1 MTQQA
6 SLFEDARHSHLRLAA
21 VADPGPRQPRPP
33 GFGRPTVYTDRAGH
47 GRRIEQ
53 QVTTIKAQ
61 HRRRSRTLGIDPE
74 LVLVLETNGP
84 LDPVDVERAGLVV
97 LEIRSDR
104 ALIAFAAD
112 PEMSEF
118 VARNQ
123 QYQQGTRGTT
133 EKGNERQA
141 AYEHLFDRIDAVRSV
156 NNEDVIG
163 AELAAALAAPSN
175 GEEPRRLEVHC
186 WCPEEADEARRRN
199 AEIQAAIRASEGR
212 VLATS
217 VRESAGWS
225 VVCCEMPLS
234 GLEQVLATQRVSWI
248 DLMPEPTLS
257 LPLLLNATADS
268 LPLVSGPRPDA
279 PILAVI
285 DSGIRGAHPLLAP
298 AVVGAEVVGAGLG
311 DGGDESG
318 HGTLVASLALFGSL
332 EPLLDAQPAISAAG
346 RLLGIRV
353 LDGANRFPDDRIW
366 AELVLEAMEVA
377 TSAGARVIN
386 VSIGDDRR
394 PYLPPRPSSV
404 GALLDQFIRSHPDV
418 VVVTCTG
425 NLSPVRHIADRL
437 ISNEYIED
445 LLHMPDSGILDP
457 GTSSLAITV
466 GGVGRDLQYGAG
478 AASAEKVVVG
488 GPRLPSPHTRV
499 GPGPMAAIKPEL
511 AAPSGTVVVD
521 TLVGRASTMDKL
533 GHVIGAGGSQPDR
546 LLASDQGTSYAAPL
560 VSHAALRVLGRYP
573 QLTGNSV
580 RALLLVGAQ
589 ELPDYLSDGAQ
600 GRTDERR
607 LTGYGLISAER
618 SEASSDHRAVL
629 LSESSIRM
637 DQVHFYSI
645 PVPSSFR
652 ASGGLISM
660 AAALA
665 FDPPVR
671 VTRLDYMA
679 SKMGFQIFHGPSVDE
694 VREAYVRAESADELE
709 EDVAATPSS
718 LSRYRL
724 DLQPADTARSR
735 GANQFGR
742 YSRHTRLSDE
752 RPDHFVLALRSLNR
766 WDTPEAEQSYS
777 LAVLLERDDDHP
789 GIYADLSLE
798 LEALAV
804 EVEVELEAGGEAG
817 R

>member
-6 SLFEDARHSHLRLAA
+6 SLFEDARHAHLRLAA
-21 VADPGPRQPRPP
+21 VADPGPRQTRSS
-33 GFGRPTVYTDRAGH
+33 GFGRPTVYPDRAGH

-112 PEMSEF
+112 PEISEF

-123 QYQQGTRGTT
+123 QYQQGARGMT

-141 AYEHLFDRIDAVRSV
+141 AYEHLFDRIDEVRSV

-163 AELAAALAAPSN
+163 AELAAALAARSD
-175 GEEPRRLEVHC
+175 GGVRRLEVHC
-186 WCPEEADEARRRN
+186 WCPEEADEAQRRN
-199 AEIQAAIRASEGR
+199 AEIQAAI
-212 VLATS
+212 LAAGGQILAAS

-234 GLEQVLATQRVSWI
+234 GLDQVLATQRVSWI
-248 DLMPEPTLS
+248 DLMPESTLS
-257 LPLLLNATADS
+257 LPVLLNATADS

-279 PILAVI
+279 PIVAVI

-332 EPLLDAQPAISAAG
+332 EPLLDGQRAISAAG

-353 LDGANRFPDDRIW
+353 LDGANRFPDDSIW

-394 PYLPPRPSSV
+394 PYLPPRPSPV
-404 GALLDQFIRSHPDV
+404 GALLDQFIRSHPDI

-425 NLSPVRHIADRL
+425 NLSPVRHSADRL
-437 ISNEYIED
+437 VSNEYIED
-445 LLHMPDSGILDP
+445 LLGMPDSGILDP

-466 GGVGRDLQYGAG
+466 GGVGRDLNQGAG
-478 AASAEKVVVG
+478 AVSAEKVVVG

-499 GPGPMAAIKPEL
+499 GPGPMRAIKPEL
-511 AAPSGTVVVD
+511 AARSGTVVVD
-521 TLVGRASTMDKL
+521 TLVGRTSTMDKA
-533 GHVIGAGGSQPDR
+533 GHVIGAGGSHPDR
-546 LLASDQGTSYAAPL
+546 LLASDQGTSFAAPL

-573 QLTGNSV
+573 HLTGNSV

-618 SEASSDHRAVL
+618 SEVSSDHRAVM

-652 ASGGLISM
+652 ASGGLISI

-694 VREAYVRAESADELE
+694 VREAYIRAESTAELE
-709 EDVAATPSS
+709 EDVATVPSS
-718 LSRYRL
+718 LNRYRL
-724 DLQPADTARSR
+724 DLQPTDTARSR
-735 GANQFGR
+735 GAQQFGR
-742 YSRHTRLSDE
+742 YSRRTKLSDD
-752 RPDHFVLALRSLNR
+752 RPDQFVVAVRSLNR
-766 WDTPEAEQSYS
+766 WDIPEAEQSYS
-777 LAVLLERDDDHP
+777 LAVLFERDDAHP

-798 LEALAV
+798 LEALAAV
-804 EVEVELEAGGEAG
+804 EVEVEVEAGVEAD